1 MSQAPAAA
9 KREERAGKA
18 APDQFGKGEN
28 KKGLEGLPNA
38 VAEHNGRR
46 VPGMSAPDIF

>member
-1 MSQAPAAA
+1 MSQASTAA

-18 APDQFGKGEN
+18 TPDQFGKGEN

-38 VAEHNGRR
+38 VVEHNGRR
-46 VPGMSAPDIF
+46 VPGMSVPGIF